1 MTHKTIS
8 KLDAVRAQLDAAIEL
23 YFTCDN
29 PIAVHTLTAA
39 AYNVLR
45 DMALKTGSEHPFI
58 KTAFVDEYPDPKR
71 KAIRN
76 FLNHPENFLKH
87 ADRDPDALLTLNP
100 QVTEILL
107 LDALAYFR
115 DKGEPKPKYYDAFKA
130 WHGVPKEG
138 LSDGAKMFAEVTMAM
153 FKSKGKKEF
162 WALFKQQL
170 TTGSRG
176 MPESGAV

>member
-23 YFTCDN
+23 YFTSDN

-45 DMALKTGSEHPFI
+45 DIALKTGSEYPFI
-58 KTAFVDEYPDPKR
+58 KTAFVDEYPGPKR
-71 KAIRN
+71 PAIRK
-76 FLNHPENFLKH
+76 FLSHPENFLKH
-87 ADRDPDALLTLNP
+87 ADLDPDALLTLNP
-100 QVTEILL
+100 QLTEILL

-115 DKGEPKPKYYDAFKA
+115 DKSEPKPRYYDAFKV

-138 LSDGAKMFAEVTMAM
+138 LSESVKMSAEVIVGV
-153 FKSKGKKEF
+153 FKSRGKKEF
-162 WALFKQQL
+162 WALFKQHIL
-170 TTGSRG
+170 RERG
-176 MPESGAV
+176 